1 MQVVNEYIEYIK
13 NNRKLT
19 DNTINSYF
27 IDIKKYIGYIENKK
41 LNLLDLSENDIIS
54 YIIELE
60 KSNVSASTISR
71 AISSV
76 KSFNSPSTF
85 TLT

>member
-27 IDIKKYIGYIENKK
+27 IDI
-41 LNLLDLSENDIIS
+41 
-54 YIIELE
+54 
-60 KSNVSASTISR
+60 
-71 AISSV
+71 
-76 KSFNSPSTF
+76 
-85 TLT
+85 

>member
-27 IDIKKYIGYIENKK
+27 IDIKKYIGYIENKQ
-41 LNLLDLSENDIIS
+41 LNL
-54 YIIELE
+54 
-60 KSNVSASTISR
+60 
-71 AISSV
+71 
-76 KSFNSPSTF
+76 
-85 TLT
+85 